1 MTVAGNSNSNNDI
14 GRLALRIL
22 QWQAGVALAAA
33 AVAAL
38 GWGRRAGLSALA
50 GGAIGLIANLYMT
63 LRSLRAAKSAG
74 DALGR
79 VLMGQMV
86 KVAITV
92 GLFVAAARFPGL
104 VWPAMLIGYIAT
116 LIAFWWVPFRWSGRE
131 A

>member
-14 GRLALRIL
+14 GPLAVRIL
-22 QWQAGVALAAA
+22 QWQTGVALAAA

-50 GGAIGLIANLYMT
+50 GGAIGLIANLCMT
-63 LRSLRAAKSAG
+63 LRSLRPTDSAG
-74 DALGR
+74 GALGR

-92 GLFVAAARFPGL
+92 GLFVAAARVSGL
-104 VWPAMLIGYIAT
+104 VWPAMLIGYVAT
-116 LIAFWWVPFRWSGRE
+116 LVVFWWVPFRWSGRE